1 MLGLIERRDGSPG
14 IRKGA
19 APGIA
24 PHIFHAESSE
34 RLPAAQEEDVSGKH
48 SRVDRVELN
57 QRRTV
62 DYGAARQR
70 FRVLI

>member
-24 PHIFHAESSE
+24 PHIFHAESRE
-34 RLPAAQEEDVSGKH
+34 RLPAAQEEDISSEH
-48 SRVDRVELN
+48 SRVDRAELN
-57 QRRTV
+57 QRRIV
-62 DYGAARQR
+62 DCGVARQR